1 MIQGLSI
8 AQIQLFGKAY
18 VAVAQGEALI
28 FKAVQRMIIMKY
40 IKATVSDAEQILI
53 LVQDTIKR
61 IYPKYYSKNIADFFC
76 ELHYTLQK
84 SRQDK
89 TASTLFTGFRNPFIG
104 KKSNR

>member
-1 MIQGLSI
+1 
-8 AQIQLFGKAY
+8 
-18 VAVAQGEALI
+18 
-28 FKAVQRMIIMKY
+28 MKY

-61 IYPKYYSKNIADFFC
+61 IYPKYYSKNIVDFFC

-104 KKSNR
+104 KKATADVRAVMMQLIDKSSVKDII